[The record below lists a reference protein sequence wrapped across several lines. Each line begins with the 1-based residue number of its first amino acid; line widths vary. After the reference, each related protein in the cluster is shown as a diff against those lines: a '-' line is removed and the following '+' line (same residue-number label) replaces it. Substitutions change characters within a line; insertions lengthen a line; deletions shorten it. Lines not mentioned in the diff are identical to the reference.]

1 LAAGRRV
8 TREPF
13 PDPSLAD
20 LRDRE
25 GQYAAL
31 IEDRYLAEHLNAV
44 DFGALIIPAAD
55 HNWRRSER

>member
-1 LAAGRRV
+1 V

-44 DFGALIIPAAD
+44 DVGALIIPAAD